1 MRDGLHRIG
10 SALPA
15 LAAACVGLAVGSA
28 LAQVPLLPEEVE
40 RVDVIAIERDDR
52 DVFAFDAVTGARA
65 TERLELDE
73 TVVFEASRGRI
84 ALLLTDRRVL
94 AIASGGGFQTQRFGV
109 HETPPEVA
117 LVESRIALLAT
128 NRRALAFDASGSWA
142 EAPLTPSERVEAL
155 RAGDAVGL
163 VATNRRL
170 LGAGVGLGG
179 LRDEALGVRES
190 IESVNARSTILS
202 VRTDRRIAVFSG
214 LRGVWTSQRTRR
226 D

>member
-1 MRDGLHRIG
+1 MRDGLRRIG
-10 SALPA
+10 RALPA
-15 LAAACVGLAVGSA
+15 LVAVWVGLVGGRGF
-28 LAQVPLLPEEVE
+28 AQVPLLPEEVE
-40 RVDVIAIERDDR
+40 RVDVIAIERDGR
-52 DVFAFDAVTGARA
+52 DVFAFDAVTGARS

-73 TVVFEASRGRI
+73 AVVFEASRGRI

-94 AIASGGGFQTQRFGV
+94 AVASGGRFQEQRFGV

-128 NRRALAFDASGSWA
+128 SRRALAFDASGSWA
-142 EAPLTPSERVEAL
+142 EAALPPGERVEAL

-190 IESVNARSTILS
+190 IESVNAQSTILS
-202 VRTDRRIAVFSG
+202 VRTDRRIVVFSG